1 MNNETTAPQR
11 INFRSD
17 FDLRLRLYAADGR
30 EIGWPGADWRAVF
43 YTATPAQT
51 FTASCT
57 GGICTNCH
65 RGPDGA
71 ICVVFDG
78 HRLSPGMLHVRF
90 FLDLPDEVFPDGART
105 EATPAVLPVE
115 LVREAAVCQCP
126 QTFSADVYLS
136 VLREA
141 DVADAVLQI
150 VNRQLAEIL
159 GRSSA
164 GFRPAAAMAAPS
176 GIYTLYRGDIP
187 IEAKP
192 GLLYRSRARG
202 RARIRLPMGGQME
215 RTFSIAGIDP
225 ALIAEDQPEGV
236 TLDLAAQTCTA
247 VRSSAEHGCTL
258 TLTCDEGG
266 YLMRGNDGV
275 IRHYE
280 DESFAMTTERPML
293 PPPSVEDIRY
303 DFISHLDKG
312 KDVAFTL
319 EYQHKGARRCRSGAS
334 DLFDDN
340 QRPLKKSKWR
350 RRRRPG
356 RFGVY
361 RARRRS
367 CSRVSPW
374 VTFSVACPRA
384 GGGALRLSLL

>member
-43 YTATPAQT
+43 YTATPAQA

-57 GGICTNCH
+57 GGICTNCR

-78 HRLSPGMLHVRF
+78 HRLSAGRLHVRF
-90 FLDLPDEVFPDGART
+90 FLDMPDEAYPDGART
-105 EATPAVLPVE
+105 EATPALLPVE
-115 LVREAAVCQCP
+115 LVREAAACQCP

-159 GRSSA
+159 GRGPA
-164 GFRPAAAMAAPS
+164 DFRPASAVAAPS
-176 GIYTLYRGDIP
+176 GTYMLYRGDIP
-187 IEAKP
+187 IGAKP
-192 GLLYRSRARG
+192 GLLYRSRAR
-202 RARIRLPMGGQME
+202 IRLPMGGQLE

-225 ALIAEDQPEGV
+225 ALIAVDQPEGV

-247 VRSSAEHGCTL
+247 VRRTEESGCAL
-258 TLTCDEGG
+258 SLDCSDREG
-266 YLMRGNDGV
+266 YLMRGNDGI
-275 IRHYE
+275 IRHYA
-280 DESFAMTTERPML
+280 DESFAMIAERPAL
-293 PPPSVEDIRY
+293 APPTLDEIRY
-303 DFISHLDKG
+303 DITVDARASN
-312 KDVAFTL
+312 L
-319 EYQHKGARRCRSGAS
+319 EYLHKRSRLCYSEKHPVQDS
-334 DLFDDN
+334 DGSTV
-340 QRPLKKSKWR
+340 KKSKWR
-350 RRRRPG
+350 RSKHPG
-356 RFGVY
+356 HFGVY
-361 RARRRS
+361 RVRRRS
-367 CSRVSPW
+367 HSRVSPW
-374 VTFSVACPRA
+374 VTFSVACTHDGTVRI
-384 GGGALRLSLL
+384 SLL

>member
-43 YTATPAQT
+43 YTATPAQA

-57 GGICTNCH
+57 GGICTNCR

-78 HRLSPGMLHVRF
+78 HRLSPGRLHVRF
-90 FLDLPDEVFPDGART
+90 FLDMPDEAYPDGART
-105 EATPAVLPVE
+105 EATPALLPVE
-115 LVREAAVCQCP
+115 LVREAAACQCP

-141 DVADAVLQI
+141 DVAAAVLQI

-159 GRSSA
+159 GRGPA
-164 GFRPAAAMAAPS
+164 DFRPAAASLAAPS
-176 GIYTLYRGDIP
+176 GTYMLYRGDIT
-187 IEAKP
+187 IGAKP
-192 GLLYRSRARG
+192 GLLYRSRAR
-202 RARIRLPMGGQME
+202 IRLPMGGQLE

-225 ALIAEDQPEGV
+225 ALLAKAQPEGV
-236 TLDLAAQTCTA
+236 TLDIAAQTCTA
-247 VRSSAEHGCTL
+247 VRTSDRHGCTL

-266 YLMRGNDGV
+266 YLMRGADG
-275 IRHYE
+275 IIHHY
-280 DESFAMTTERPML
+280 DDHFAMTTYRPML
-293 PPPSVEDIRY
+293 PPPSLEDIRY

-312 KDVAFTL
+312 ADASFGL

-334 DLFDDN
+334 DIFDDN
-340 QRPLKKSKWR
+340 QRALKKSKWR

-361 RARRRS
+361 RARLRS

-374 VTFSVACPRA
+374 ITFSVACPR
-384 GGGALRLSLL
+384 GGGALRISRL

>member
-57 GGICTNCH
+57 GGICTNCR

-90 FLDLPDEVFPDGART
+90 FLDLPDEVYPDGART

-159 GRSSA
+159 GF
-164 GFRPAAAMAAPS
+164 GPTDFRPASAVVAPS

-187 IEAKP
+187 IGAKP
-192 GLLYRSRARG
+192 GLLYRSRAR
-202 RARIRLPMGGQME
+202 IRLPMGGQLE

-225 ALIAEDQPEGV
+225 ALIAEEQPEGV

-247 VRSSAEHGCTL
+247 VRTCAEHGRALALDCG
-258 TLTCDEGG
+258 DGG

-275 IRHYE
+275 IRHYS
-280 DESFAMTTERPML
+280 DESFAMTTERPLL
-293 PPPSVEDIRY
+293 PPPSLEEIRR
-303 DFISHLDKG
+303 DFIYRLDKG
-312 KDVAFTL
+312 EDAAFTL

-350 RRRRPG
+350 RRLRPG

-361 RARRRS
+361 RARLRS

-374 VTFSVACPRA
+374 VTFSVACPRD
-384 GGGALRLSLL
+384 GGGAVRISLL

>member
-1 MNNETTAPQR
+1 MDKAIITLQSVNH
-11 INFRSD
+11 RSD
-17 FDLRLRLYAADGR
+17 FDLLLRLYARDGN
-30 EIGWPGADWRAVF
+30 EIGFPACDWKAEF
-43 YTATPAQT
+43 STWSPANA
-51 FTASCT
+51 FIASCC
-57 GGICTNCH
+57 GGVCTNCYN
-65 RGPDGA
+65 DGGV
-71 ICVVFDG
+71 IHVVFNG
-78 HRLSPGMLHVRF
+78 HKLGPGVLKVRF
-90 FLDLPDEVFPDGART
+90 TLENPNGIYGDGT
-105 EATPAVLPVE
+105 ERIVTPATLSVE
-115 LVREAAVCQCP
+115 LVREAAACQCP

-159 GRSSA
+159 GRGPA
-164 GFRPAAAMAAPS
+164 DFRPAAASLAAPS
-176 GIYTLYRGDIP
+176 GIYTLYRGDIT
-187 IEAKP
+187 IGAKP
-192 GLLYRSRARG
+192 GLLYRSRAR
-202 RARIRLPMGGQME
+202 IRLPMGGQLE

-225 ALIAEDQPEGV
+225 ALIAEKQPEGV

-247 VRSSAEHGCTL
+247 VRTCAEHGRALDLDCG
-258 TLTCDEGG
+258 DGG

-275 IRHYE
+275 IRHYS

-293 PPPSVEDIRY
+293 PPPSLEEIRW
-303 DFISHLDKG
+303 DFKNRLDKG
-312 KDVAFTL
+312 KDAAFTL

-374 VTFSVACPRA
+374 ITFSVACPRD
-384 GGGALRLSLL
+384 GGGAVRISLL

>member
-1 MNNETTAPQR
+1 MDKAIITLQSVNH
-11 INFRSD
+11 RSD
-17 FDLRLRLYAADGR
+17 FDLLLRLYARDGN
-30 EIGWPGADWRAVF
+30 EIGFPACDWKAEF
-43 YTATPAQT
+43 STWSPANA
-51 FTASCT
+51 FIASCC
-57 GGICTNCH
+57 GGVCTNCYN
-65 RGPDGA
+65 DGGV
-71 ICVVFDG
+71 IHVVFNG
-78 HRLSPGMLHVRF
+78 HKLGPGVLKVRF
-90 FLDLPDEVFPDGART
+90 TLENPNGIYGDGT
-105 EATPAVLPVE
+105 ERIVTPATLGVE
-115 LVREAAVCQCP
+115 LVREAAACQCP

-141 DVADAVLQI
+141 DVAAAVLQI

-159 GRSSA
+159 GRGPA
-164 GFRPAAAMAAPS
+164 DFRPAAASLAAPS

-192 GLLYRSRARG
+192 GLLYRG

-247 VRSSAEHGCTL
+247 VRPSDEHGCTL